1 MMRKLEDMLKQS
13 IDLLEDTK
21 QLTKMLRL
29 LDAQQDFVLWVAEK
43 HPRILREW
51 NNRKP
56 LG

>member
-1 MMRKLEDMLKQS
+1 MRKLEDMLKQS